1 MKFFLDTA
9 NVEAIKTI
17 NELGLVDGVTTN
29 PTIIS
34 REGRDFE
41 TVIKE
46 ICDIIDG
53 PVSAE
58 VTGLT
63 ANEMVDEARALSKW
77 HDNVIVKIP
86 MTAEGLKATSILSKE
101 GIKINVTL
109 IFTVSQ
115 GLMAMKAGASYISP
129 FIGRLEDIGTD
140 PYQLI
145 EALRDIIDIYGFGTE
160 IISASIRSA
169 AHVEAVAKLGSH
181 IATIPETIFDKMVQH
196 PLTKSGIDQFMND
209 WLHLK
214 NKKGNPLFILLK
226 TERFYL

>member
-169 AHVEAVAKLGSH
+169 AHLKQLLNWDH
-181 IATIPETIFDKMVQH
+181 ISQQFRKPF
-196 PLTKSGIDQFMND
+196 LTRWYNT
-209 WLHLK
+209 
-214 NKKGNPLFILLK
+214 P
-226 TERFYL
+226 

>member
-181 IATIPETIFDKMVQH
+181 IATISETIFDKMVQH

-209 WLHLK
+209 WASF
-214 NKKGNPLFILLK
+214 KK
-226 TERFYL
+226 

>member
-1 MKFFLDTA
+1 DTA

-196 PLTKSGIDQFMND
+196 PLTKSGIDQFMN
-209 WLHLK
+209 
-214 NKKGNPLFILLK
+214 
-226 TERFYL
+226 

>member
-145 EALRDIIDIYGFGTE
+145 EALRDIIDIYGFDTE

-169 AHVEAVAKLGSH
+169 AHVKAVAKLGSH

-209 WLHLK
+209 WASF
-214 NKKGNPLFILLK
+214 KK
-226 TERFYL
+226 

>member
-46 ICDIIDG
+46 LCDIIDG

-209 WLHLK
+209 WASF
-214 NKKGNPLFILLK
+214 KK
-226 TERFYL
+226 

>member
-58 VTGLT
+58 VMGLT

-209 WLHLK
+209 WASF
-214 NKKGNPLFILLK
+214 KK
-226 TERFYL
+226 

>member
-29 PTIIS
+29 LTIIS

-209 WLHLK
+209 WASF
-214 NKKGNPLFILLK
+214 KK
-226 TERFYL
+226 